1 MYYYLVFILCILS
14 GIYII
19 RLCILELR
27 GEKVDKCYIL
37 KYFDF
42 KKDHVNISDLCRSC
56 GISRQAFYNIINNKS
71 VCSVYLAVRITN
83 YLNGCLVVQGYPE
96 NVYSVDQLFK
106 IDK

>member
-1 MYYYLVFILCILS
+1 M
-14 GIYII
+14 
-19 RLCILELR
+19 
-27 GEKVDKCYIL
+27 DKCYIL

-56 GISRQAFYNIINNKS
+56 CISRQAFYNIINNKS

-83 YLNGCLVVQGYPE
+83 YLNSCLAAQGYPE
-96 NVYSVDQLFK
+96 NVYPVDQLFK